1 MKTNEEEDSRHIFR
15 GELALVIAVMINS
28 LAVILMLYSGS
39 GISAISSV
47 PYAFE
52 KVFPVITLGTWTYIF
67 QALLILSLMILR
79 KKFVPA
85 YLCSFLV
92 GFAFSELLDVNEAWI
107 NILPK
112 TIPLRVLYFVISY
125 LLICIGIALSNR
137 CGLPIIPTDLF
148 PRELSEIIKVKY
160 SKIKVSFDV
169 ICLMITI
176 SDTIHISK

>member
-1 MKTNEEEDSRHIFR
+1 MKTNGEEDSRHIFR

-79 KKFVPA
+79 KK
-85 YLCSFLV
+85 LC
-92 GFAFSELLDVNEAWI
+92 
-107 NILPK
+107 
-112 TIPLRVLYFVISY
+112 T
-125 LLICIGIALSNR
+125 CLS
-137 CGLPIIPTDLF
+137 
-148 PRELSEIIKVKY
+148 V
-160 SKIKVSFDV
+160 
-169 ICLMITI
+169 
-176 SDTIHISK
+176 

>member
-112 TIPLRVLYFVISY
+112 TIPLRVLYFVIS
-125 LLICIGIALSNR
+125 R
-137 CGLPIIPTDLF
+137 
-148 PRELSEIIKVKY
+148 
-160 SKIKVSFDV
+160 
-169 ICLMITI
+169 
-176 SDTIHISK
+176 

>member
-1 MKTNEEEDSRHIFR
+1 MD
-15 GELALVIAVMINS
+15 
-28 LAVILMLYSGS
+28 LYFSGTS
-39 GISAISSV
+39 DLKSDDT
-47 PYAFE
+47 E
-52 KVFPVITLGTWTYIF
+52 
-67 QALLILSLMILR
+67 

-160 SKIKVSFDV
+160 SKIKVS
-169 ICLMITI
+169 LM
-176 SDTIHISK
+176 

>member
-67 QALLILSLMILR
+67 SGTSDLKSDDTEKKICTCLS
-79 KKFVPA
+79 VQ
-85 YLCSFLV
+85 
-92 GFAFSELLDVNEAWI
+92 FSGW
-107 NILPK
+107 
-112 TIPLRVLYFVISY
+112 
-125 LLICIGIALSNR
+125 ICIQ
-137 CGLPIIPTDLF
+137 
-148 PRELSEIIKVKY
+148 
-160 SKIKVSFDV
+160 
-169 ICLMITI
+169 
-176 SDTIHISK
+176 